1 MEERISEFIADYI
14 PKRIT
19 KETRYKLQYELESH
33 IYDRIDYY
41 TEIGYTEE
49 ESLEKALNDFGNDEE
64 TKEQIKLQLGGVHK
78 PFTLA
83 DFFYISIPITI
94 ALIFIGGTL
103 LHLVLFKTLYFK
115 IYLLIPMVMW
125 LLIIAIKKSN
135 KIHHIVKSIIAFV
148 LVVPYF
154 VYMFIGNFFFT
165 ETYEIDLNKNKVLT
179 SYSDII
185 DTDSEDEDKHFNFPP
200 RACELGDPIDV
211 DEFSMC
217 WDSIFGESIW
227 STSIIEYSPT
237 EYKELKNKF
246 NKEFKYM
253 AKYQVYGYFIDNEYI
268 DEEIVY
274 KCDFSVYGF
283 DFKTI
288 EKNDDSDEYY
298 DYWYLIGTNDE
309 THEIAF
315 IKTIDAATP
324 TFDEYFIKEDC
335 GWRYFYFLTK
345 F

>member
-1 MEERISEFIADYI
+1 
-14 PKRIT
+14 
-19 KETRYKLQYELESH
+19 
-33 IYDRIDYY
+33 
-41 TEIGYTEE
+41 
-49 ESLEKALNDFGNDEE
+49 
-64 TKEQIKLQLGGVHK
+64 
-78 PFTLA
+78 
-83 DFFYISIPITI
+83 
-94 ALIFIGGTL
+94 
-103 LHLVLFKTLYFK
+103 
-115 IYLLIPMVMW
+115 MVMW

-165 ETYEIDLNKNKVLT
+165 ETYEINLNKNKVLT

-185 DTDSEDEDKHFNFPP
+185 DTDSKDEDKHFNFPP
-200 RACELGDPIDV
+200 RACELGNPIDV
-211 DEFSMC
+211 DEFSMS

-246 NKEFKYM
+246 KKEYKYM
-253 AKYQVYGYFIDNEYI
+253 QEYEGCGYYIDDEYI
-268 DEEIVY
+268 NEEIVY
-274 KCDFSVYGF
+274 NCNFSMYGF
-283 DFKTI
+283 NFRTI
-288 EKNDDSDEYY
+288 EREDAPDEYY
-298 DYWYLIGTNDE
+298 EHWYLIGTNDE

-315 IKTIDAATP
+315 IETFESTP
-324 TFDEYFIKEDC
+324 TFDEHFIKEDC